1 MKERALEIARSADND
16 LLALNKLRE
25 YLQHVTMRELFD
37 LDVLE
42 ELVFHGGTALR
53 FLHGLQRFSEDLD
66 FHTEEPDP
74 DWRLEPELESLK
86 TQIEYQGYTVDY
98 SDPTDGHVKS
108 SFLKFE
114 RLKYEAGLSNHED
127 EKLRIKLEVDTNPP
141 ADFGVDTTPINRFFP
156 YVVHH
161 HDRPSFIA
169 GKLHAVLQRNW
180 TKGRDFYDLWF
191 YLTRWDD
198 VQPNIQY
205 LRNALEQT
213 DYEGESVTADN
224 WKQLTARRIKELD
237 WEEVRSDVDS
247 FVLRQSDLKAFRKDL
262 LLEKLDTQ

>member
-1 MKERALEIARSADND
+1 MKERALEIARSADNN
-16 LLALNKLRE
+16 LLALSKLRE

-114 RLKYEAGLSNHED
+114 RLKYEAGLSNHEE

-141 ADFGVDTTPINRFFP
+141 ADFGVDTTSINRFFP

-161 HDRPSFIA
+161 HDMASFMA
-169 GKLHAVLQRNW
+169 GKLHAIFQRDW
-180 TKGRDFYDLWF
+180 SKGRDFYDLWF
-191 YLTRWDD
+191 YLTREDAIE
-198 VQPNIQY
+198 PNIPY

-213 DYEGESVTADN
+213 GYSGEQVTADN
-224 WKQLTARRIKELD
+224 WKKLTRKRVEATD
-237 WEEVRSDVDS
+237 WDQVKSDVEP
-247 FVLRQSDLKAFRKDL
+247 FLLRPSDLKAFRKDL
-262 LLEKLDTQ
+262 LLSKLDTQ